1 MKTNLAQLEQAEMD
15 KVNVDLA
22 AAGVAFKERYN
33 MPVVAEAVER
43 EQPEHLRAWFRERL
57 IAHRLASVSLSRLLT
72 NPKLNKNYIT
82 LHFLTCRR
90 LHYKAILNLCFL
102 EWL

>member
-22 AAGVAFKERYN
+22 AAGVAN
-33 MPVVAEAVER
+33 MPVVAEVVER

-57 IAHRLASVSLSRLLT
+57 IAHRLASVSLSRLPYE
-72 NPKLNKNYIT
+72 PKVK
-82 LHFLTCRR
+82 
-90 LHYKAILNLCFL
+90 
-102 EWL
+102 